1 MAAYVIARVK
11 VTDPTRYQTYVQ
23 STLPTIAKFG
33 GRFVVRGGQT
43 VTLEGPEETRRIV
56 ILEFSSLEQAQAWY
70 NSDDYQTVR
79 KLRVGA
85 AEGGFL
91 AVDGV

>member
-33 GRFVVRGGQT
+33 GRFMARGGQT
-43 VTLEGPEETRRIV
+43 VTFEGPEETRRVV
-56 ILEFSSLEQAQAWY
+56 ILEFPSLEQAQAWY
-70 NSDDYQTVR
+70 TSDDYQTVK